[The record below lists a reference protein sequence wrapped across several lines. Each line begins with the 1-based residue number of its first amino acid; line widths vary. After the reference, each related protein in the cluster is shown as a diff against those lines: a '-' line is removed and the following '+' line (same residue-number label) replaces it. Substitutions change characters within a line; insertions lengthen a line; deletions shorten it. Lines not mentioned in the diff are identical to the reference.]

1 MVQAVGIDGL
11 TIAKTRIREDII
23 ISVERL
29 IEWIARISSK
39 SDTAKIWTKQHATLG
54 PCRKT
59 SSKMSNERIENLREE
74 ASVKHYQQQGR
85 ESWFQLPDVRVLEG
99 KTWHWAKKVATTTKD
114 CWIIH
119 EQGGKPVLFNVNDV
133 DESEVPRLRSKKKS
147 PPSTALPSPILSN
160 NGDNTNPSRTSSVPR
175 RVPPPKAIRLSKS
188 YTVIHR
194 SIPRD
199 GSKNQKKKGGTLQCK
214 WTGKNKGGVFVCVPS
229 SSHQYKET
237 NDEVVAIEDINLL
250 EINPPEARLSAIRD
264 VFLNPQYTNKDELK
278 ITIHRHHT
286 INTKK
291 QHAPR
296 KPPMSSKRERPPTKQ
311 QNEPPPENPQKVKE
325 SHQNMDSS
333 PFETMKRLC
342 FSKECSESECQSVAE
357 PLLRHMQC
365 LERAKSLKVGMWI
378 SVWLKLDKLYDIVQV
393 IELPHTSGG
402 SNDDVFSSSELKCK
416 VKYLSDGT
424 EETVNLLD
432 GFQLNTNC
440 NNHETSHNLQP
451 GRALKVWWPAE
462 DPPTY
467 YEGTLESIDYGLLER
482 FHQAKQ
488 KVIREGF
495 DVKNK
500 AAIQK
505 DLLAKPYLVHYE
517 DGTREHHNLCYYAH
531 YKLL

>member
-1 MVQAVGIDGL
+1 M
-11 TIAKTRIREDII
+11 
-23 ISVERL
+23 
-29 IEWIARISSK
+29 
-39 SDTAKIWTKQHATLG
+39 
-54 PCRKT
+54 
-59 SSKMSNERIENLREE
+59 
-74 ASVKHYQQQGR
+74 
-85 ESWFQLPDVRVLEG
+85 
-99 KTWHWAKKVATTTKD
+99 
-114 CWIIH
+114 
-119 EQGGKPVLFNVNDV
+119 LFSMDKV

-147 PPSTALPSPILSN
+147 PPSAALPSPMLSN
-160 NGDNTNPSRTSSVPR
+160 NGDYTNPSRTSSVARP
-175 RVPPPKAIRLSKS
+175 VPTVGLKKS

-199 GSKNQKKKGGTLQCK
+199 GCKNQKKRGGSLHCK
-214 WTGKNKGGVFVCVPS
+214 WTGKDKGGVFVCVPS
-229 SSHQYKET
+229 SSNQYKET
-237 NDEVVAIEDINLL
+237 NDEVVAIEDIDLQ

-264 VFLNPQYTNKDELK
+264 AFRNPRYTNKDELK
-278 ITIHRHHT
+278 ITIHKHHT
-286 INTKK
+286 INTK

-296 KPPMSSKRERPPTKQ
+296 ETLKSSKRKRPPTKQ
-311 QNEPPPENPQKVKE
+311 HNESPPRKPQKVKE
-325 SHQNMDSS
+325 SDTTMDS

-357 PLLRHMQC
+357 PLLQHMQC
-365 LERAKSLKVGMWI
+365 LERAKSLKVGMWMSI
-378 SVWLKLDKLYDIVQV
+378 WLKLDRLYDIVQV

-495 DVKNK
+495 SVKDK
-500 AAIQK
+500 AAIRK